1 MFFSI
6 HKINQSALQWLRA
19 VAAIIFALS
28 PAVALGQT
36 YPSKPIRIIVPY
48 DAGGVIDLTARLL
61 ANRLSPELGQLVV
74 ENRSGAAGK
83 IGTES
88 VSRAEPDGY
97 SILYTSGGDLA
108 TWQVTPN
115 SPTLVRNLTPIS
127 SAVSTVPAIAVRPNL
142 QINTIGELLEFTGRN
157 PGKLT
162 YGTLGVGSYQHL
174 VGEYLK
180 QQGIVMLA
188 VPYKGL
194 NPVMTDL
201 IAGQIDVAITNL
213 AAGLPLANEG
223 KIKILAVTRSERV
236 EPAPGIPAVRES
248 LPGFKV
254 PDAWYGVFGP
264 PDLPRPIVA
273 RLASEI
279 GKALVTP
286 EMKSTLTKI
295 SMVAVVGTPEQ
306 FAGLIQETNAQYQ
319 AFFAAGNIKLE

>member
-1 MFFSI
+1 MILST
-6 HKINQSALQWLRA
+6 HKINQSALRWLRA
-19 VAAIIFALS
+19 IAAIMFALA
-28 PAVALGQT
+28 PAAAVGQS

-61 ANRLSPELGQLVV
+61 AKGLSPELGQLVV

-88 VSRAEPDGY
+88 VARAEPDGY
-97 SILYTSGGDLA
+97 SILYTSGGDLGV
-108 TWQVTPN
+108 WQASPN
-115 SPTLVRNLTPIS
+115 SPTPVRNLTPIS
-127 SAVSTVPAIAVRPNL
+127 SAVSSVPAIAVRSNL
-142 QINTIGELLEFTGRN
+142 PINTIGELLEFTKKN

-180 QQGIVMLA
+180 QQGIAMLA

-194 NPVMTDL
+194 SPVMTDL

-223 KIKILAVTRSERV
+223 KIKILAVTRSDRV
-236 EPAPGIPAVRES
+236 EPAPNIPAVRETM
-248 LPGFKV
+248 PGFKV

-264 PDLPRPIVA
+264 PDMPRPIVS

-279 GKALVTP
+279 GKALVSP
-286 EMKSTLTKI
+286 EMKSALTKL
-295 SMVAVVGTPEQ
+295 SMVAVAGTPEQ
-306 FAGLIQETNAQYQ
+306 FSGLIQETNA
-319 AFFAAGNIKLE
+319 AFQTFIAAGNIKLD

>member
-1 MFFSI
+1 MIFSI
-6 HKINQSALQWLRA
+6 HQINKSALPWLRA
-19 VAAIIFALS
+19 IAAIILALG
-28 PAVALGQT
+28 PAAAVGQT

-61 ANRLSPELGQLVV
+61 ANRLSPELGQLIV
-74 ENRSGAAGK
+74 EDRSGAAGK

-97 SILYTSGGDLA
+97 SILYTSGPDLA
-108 TWQVTPN
+108 VWQASPN

-127 SAVSTVPAIAVRPNL
+127 SAVSTVPAIAVRANL
-142 QINTIGELLEFTGRN
+142 PIDTIGELIEFIRQN
-157 PGKLT
+157 PGKLS

-201 IAGQIDVAITNL
+201 VAGQIDVAITNL
-213 AAGLPLANEG
+213 TAGLPLANEG
-223 KIKILAVTRSERV
+223 KIKILALTRSDRF
-236 EPAPGIPAVRES
+236 EPAPNIPVVRES
-248 LPGFKV
+248 LPSFKV

-264 PDLPRPIVA
+264 PDMPRPIVS

-279 GKALVTP
+279 GKVLVTP
-286 EMKSTLTKI
+286 EVKSTLIKL
-295 SMVAVVGTPEQ
+295 SMVAVAGTPEQ
-306 FAGLIQETNAQYQ
+306 FSGLIQETNA
-319 AFFAAGNIKLE
+319 AFQTFIAAGNIKLD